1 VGGERGPDGCRSRA
15 GKLTLTLTLTLTLA
29 LTLTKRKM
37 KDDEDVAPI
46 TLLMRQYSN
55 NPFKQPFKEAT
66 GEKGALPK

>member
-1 VGGERGPDGCRSRA
+1 VGGERGPDGRRPRA
-15 GKLTLTLTLTLTLA
+15 GKLTPTQTLTQTQ
-29 LTLTKRKM
+29 TKRKM

-46 TLLMRQYSN
+46 TLLMRQYYN